1 MICGALQ
8 TLNEEAC
15 EDVLEE
21 TEDVSVVPDRD
32 IPQTSVIP
40 PSPDNIEGES
50 QKKNTS
56 FKSSKASASADKPVK
71 KVTYVDGGGASCS
84 LTYIE
89 PTITILEPQT
99 LSTQSVKYTQSADD
113 KFFGDGDIL

>member
-21 TEDVSVVPDRD
+21 TEVIVNVPDSD

-40 PSPDNIEGES
+40 PSPENNATAGELQVRFPGS
-50 QKKNTS
+50 S
-56 FKSSKASASADKPVK
+56 DSGGAFKSCFSIKCEGGDVGKIPPNVVASNTKTDS
-71 KVTYVDGGGASCS
+71 
-84 LTYIE
+84 
-89 PTITILEPQT
+89 TILILEPQ
-99 LSTQSVKYTQSADD
+99 SVGQISGASISGSNNS
-113 KFFGDGDIL
+113 FP